1 LIFGQNILQ
10 NCHLRGNF
18 ILFAENSS
26 LFAIIS
32 CFSHNYWHKRAAMIK
47 EFIGLTFNKG
57 NFGLQTALLTQVL
70 SACVDTIIMSSLK
83 LRVVIVSKNGL

>member
-1 LIFGQNILQ
+1 
-10 NCHLRGNF
+10 
-18 ILFAENSS
+18 
-26 LFAIIS
+26 
-32 CFSHNYWHKRAAMIK
+32 MIK